1 MTGHETPG
9 HCAPSAGPPRTSIS
23 RRRAVGLAL
32 AGAAAA
38 ALEVGRPSGSGP
50 AAASSATTA
59 DTADVLDFGAVGDGA
74 TDDAQAFQ
82 AAMDSLGVAGGGVL
96 IIPAGTYLINNIV
109 QLRDNVTIIGH
120 GAILTKTAG
129 PYSLFVSL
137 SGKEQGYGSGVRN
150 VAVSGLTFLGPP
162 YDERYLFCPFALHH
176 AQDVTVEECA
186 FIQTQGI
193 GHNMDLCGCK
203 GITVRNCVFRGA
215 YNSLGTPGY
224 NKAETIQL
232 DQSRPGSLTYDD
244 HPDSYDALYTRDVV
258 VENCR
263 FEPLEFHGDAY
274 PCPNPIGAHAV
285 RENHFYENVTFTGNI
300 IIDPVEDPSND
311 DLDEEPRKESF
322 KGVLHFPAV
331 RNLTIEGNQF
341 TLSMPRSVRVVSIFS
356 VDYGPLD
363 LDPRDPA
370 VQDYFDPIASE
381 AITIRNN
388 TFSGFMPSAD
398 NVAQEAIWIRGVP
411 DGEVRDVEISGNTM
425 TDLRAEDGRGAVTIS
440 ALHCTQLTVS
450 DNEIVDTVSAVRLS
464 ATRIFHITGNRFL
477 GDLDDPEC
485 VAITVTDG
493 SSAGTI
499 SANEYQGF
507 STGVDDRGAGRA
519 VRVIE
524 RGRRPRQET

>member
-1 MTGHETPG
+1 MTRHKNPG
-9 HCAPSAGPPRTSIS
+9 NCAISPAPPRSAFS
-23 RRRAVGLAL
+23 RRRALGLAL
-32 AGAAAA
+32 AGTAAA
-38 ALEVGRPSGSGP
+38 ALELTRPSDS
-50 AAASSATTA
+50 AAATNSNIGGA
-59 DTADVLDFGAVGDGA
+59 TADVRDFGAVGDGV

-82 AAMDSLGVAGGGVL
+82 SAMDSLGVTDGGTL
-96 IIPAGTYLINNIV
+96 TIPAGTYLINDIV
-109 QLRDNVTIIGH
+109 RLRDNVTIRGH

-137 SGKEQGYGSGVRN
+137 SGKEQGYGSGVKN
-150 VAVSGLTFLGPP
+150 VAVSGITFLGPP

-176 AQDVTVEECA
+176 AQGITVEECA

-203 GITVRNCVFRGA
+203 DITVRDCTFRGA

-244 HPDSYDALYTRDVV
+244 DPDSYDALYTRDVV

-263 FEPLEFHGDAY
+263 FEPLEFDGDAY

-285 RENHFYENVTFTGNI
+285 RENHFYENVTFTGNVV
-300 IIDPVEDPSND
+300 IDPVEDPSD
-311 DLDEEPRKESF
+311 DELDEEPRKESF
-322 KGVLHFPAV
+322 KGVIHFPAV
-331 RNLTIEGNQF
+331 RNLTIEDNQF
-341 TLSMPRSVRVVSIFS
+341 SLSMPRSVRAISIFS

-370 VQDYFDPIASE
+370 VQDYFDPIVSDG
-381 AITIRNN
+381 ITIRNN
-388 TFSGFMPSAD
+388 DFSGFIPSTE
-398 NVAQEAIWIRGVP
+398 NKPQELIWIRGVP
-411 DGEVRDVEISGNTM
+411 DGEVRDVDITGNTM
-425 TDLRAEDGRGAVTIS
+425 TNLRSQDGRGAVAIR
-440 ALHCTQLTVS
+440 ALHCTQLTIT
-450 DNEIVDTVSAVRLS
+450 DNEILDTVSAAKLS
-464 ATRIFHITGNRFL
+464 ATRIFHITGNHFV
-477 GDLDDPEC
+477 GNLDEPED

-493 SSAGTI
+493 SSAGVI

-507 STGVDDRGAGRA
+507 TTNVDDRGTGPA

-524 RGRRPRQET
+524 RGRRVRRNS